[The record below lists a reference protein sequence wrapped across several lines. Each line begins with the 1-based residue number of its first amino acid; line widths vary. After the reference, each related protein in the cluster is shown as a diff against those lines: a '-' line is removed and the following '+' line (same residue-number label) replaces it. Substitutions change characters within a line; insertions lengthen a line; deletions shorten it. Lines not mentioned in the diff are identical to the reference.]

1 MIVEDMLK
9 KIAQGQVPESLEIL
23 YEVFRIDELSSYH
36 DMILSYSS
44 RVNRAIADERKGF
57 GSSNLE
63 ITRIGNF
70 LTDTLTSL
78 KKDSYCL
85 TKAEVRYQEY
95 LRNNVTVVNS
105 TVNNTTVNNINVT
118 AASNAPTKDKF
129 DPFYISPEVTSK
141 IELFMG
147 LIRKYIILAAQVNM
161 ILDEVHNTCLEFIG
175 EIQESLMAFVTS
187 ENSEERDEILESLDE
202 YRSSFAELETTARKE
217 FKRAQGSEKNQVK
230 QILDAVHVDNKKNL
244 ELFKAAYDVFQQLG
258 KKDLVEVP
266 KVLPK
271 NATSLGL
278 LVRKWVRLANS

>member
-44 RVNRAIADERKGF
+44 RVSRAIADERKGF